1 MNMALPTEE
10 EINEWSEP
18 DLMHLNLKLQ
28 KEYSRRKSALMAV
41 IRGKSILS
49 AAKDHFVNRKTLTK
63 MILDCVSVAPD
74 GQTWQWRVC
83 IPNRARTSNTD
94 DHPEIPDGPKP
105 GAFSKLLAALPDLV
119 ILLETFTKPLPTRE
133 RRSPAF
139 EKFLQRFHQAIRIHS
154 NGKGYPFNSPDK
166 GRRSIIEHI
175 RKHRQ
180 SMTVDQLSVEHED
193 QSQTKQLKQVFEFDV
208 MERLEFDAHRLD
220 VDFSVEIEDS
230 SGVAMI
236 RPVNYI
242 WLLLVIDSVSRLAI
256 GWSLV
261 IGRGYSQID
270 VLRVFMRALV
280 PWEPRDLLSEEMSYV
295 PGSGIGTIAA
305 TGRLLRG
312 IISAADNALAHHAK
326 LTTSNITTN
335 FKGVFSLGNSKVP
348 EIRGI
353 LEALFKK
360 LADGAIRHFPGG
372 FVPARDRNTP
382 KRATT
387 RESSKSHPLNIDALH
402 DLMDVIIAGYN
413 ITPLPALGG
422 QSPLDVVSHHINAG
436 GWSFESSISDKDA
449 NRLTQM
455 RFPIRIKAN
464 KNERRQP
471 FVNFLCARYRAH
483 GLTDRWDL
491 ANETFH
497 AVASSEDLRYI
508 NVLDKN
514 GDLFV
519 RLHALPPWSKTKHDL
534 DLRKLINRWTNR
546 GLFTINGVDDA
557 VVAYRKFVRKNII
570 SMPGAVEQT
579 IKYSQHHKRSIR
591 ERPSVSTVFTPRDGL
606 FSFDDSKDPFK

>member
-1 MNMALPTEE
+1 MNTTLPTEA
-10 EINEWSEP
+10 EIYEWQEP
-18 DLMHLNLKLQ
+18 DLMHLDPKLQ

-63 MILDCVSVAPD
+63 MIHDCVTVAPD

-83 IPNRARTSNTD
+83 IPNRARTSQTN
-94 DHPEIPDGPKP
+94 DHPKIPESPKP
-105 GAFSKLLAALPDLV
+105 GAFGKLLAALPDLV
-119 ILLETFTKPLPTRE
+119 VLLASFTKPLPSRE
-133 RRSPAF
+133 RRSTAF
-139 EKFLQRFHQAIRIHS
+139 EKFLEKFLQAIRVHS

-175 RKHRQ
+175 RKHRR
-180 SMTVDQLSVEHED
+180 SMTVEQLCVENED
-193 QSQTKQLKQVFEFDV
+193 QSQSKQLKQVFEFNV

-220 VDFSVEIEDS
+220 ADFSVEIEDS

-261 IGRGYSQID
+261 IGRGYSQVD
-270 VLRVFMRALV
+270 VLRVFMRALI
-280 PWEPRDLLSEEMSYV
+280 PWEPRDLLSEEMCYV

-326 LTTSNITTN
+326 LTTSNIITR

-360 LADGAIRHFPGG
+360 LENGAIRHFPGG
-372 FVPARDRNTP
+372 FEPSRDRDTP

-387 RESSKSHPLNIDALH
+387 RESSKSHPLNIVALH

-413 ITPLPALGG
+413 ATPLPALGDR
-422 QSPLDVVSHHINAG
+422 SPLDIVRHHTNAG

-464 KNERRQP
+464 KKEGRQP
-471 FVNFLCARYRAH
+471 FVNFLRARYRAH

-497 AVASSEDLRYI
+497 AVASFEDLRYI
-508 NVLDKN
+508 NVLNKN

-557 VVAYRKFVRKNII
+557 VAAYRKFVRKNII
-570 SMPGAVEQT
+570 SMPGAVDQT
-579 IKYSQHHKRSIR
+579 VKYPQHHKRSMKK
-591 ERPSVSTVFTPRDGL
+591 PASVSAVFTPRDGL
-606 FSFDDSKDPFK
+606 FSFDDSKDPCK